1 MKNSAAKKIRQ
12 VPAGYLVVGVDPH
25 KKRHAAVAITQDFA
39 VHGKFKFNN
48 SREGFMM
55 TLERVRVEM
64 TKTGSRGVIFA
75 IETGGHYW
83 RHLACLH
90 SLPGYPIGRVKV
102 NRLPLPGPSLSTH
115 ILPPCI
121 STILLVTGKPSPV
134 PGVLSFI
141 PPLV

>member
-1 MKNSAAKKIRQ
+1 VKNSVVKKVRQ

-25 KKRHAAVAITQDFA
+25 KKRHAAVVITQDFA

-83 RHLACLH
+83 RNLAYFLDEVGIPFRFINQFTLKRVLV
-90 SLPGYPIGRVKV
+90 SLLRPNCSREYMPNFV
-102 NRLPLPGPSLSTH
+102 LPTMRIAG
-115 ILPPCI
+115 
-121 STILLVTGKPSPV
+121 
-134 PGVLSFI
+134 
-141 PPLV
+141 